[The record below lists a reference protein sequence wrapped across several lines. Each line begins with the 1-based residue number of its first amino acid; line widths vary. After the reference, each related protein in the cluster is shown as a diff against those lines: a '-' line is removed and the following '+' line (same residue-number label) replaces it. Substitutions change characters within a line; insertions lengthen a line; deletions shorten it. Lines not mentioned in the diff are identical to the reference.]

1 MSRVKSKVPRGFTRY
16 YVLHLLSERPMTG
29 KEIIDEAEGRSEGG
43 WSPSPGLIYP
53 LLGRLA
59 GDDLVSEVE
68 GGRFA
73 ITPKGREALTHYT
86 ELQEQIEKQL
96 EVVSKLGLQMI
107 TAGRFVVDEAVDR
120 ISWITR
126 AVKRRAERS
135 SKEMQKKFNDL
146 YREFLES
153 ELEKLREG
161 DEHEEAPSAE
171 LGRSPSSGF

>member
-1 MSRVKSKVPRGFTRY
+1 LSRVKSRVPRGFTRY

-59 GDDLVSEVE
+59 GDGLVSEVE

-73 ITPKGREALTHYT
+73 ITPNGREALTHYT

-126 AVKRRAERS
+126 TVKRRAERS
-135 SKEMQKKFNDL
+135 SKEMQKKFNDV

-153 ELEKLREG
+153 ELEKLRED
-161 DEHEEAPSAE
+161 DEYEEALPAE
-171 LGRSPSSGF
+171 PRRSLSSGF